1 MADSTNSQKSLPTL
15 MQELRDLVVAY
26 FKQETVAP
34 LKELGRF
41 VGYGVGGSLVV
52 GLGVSLLLL
61 GGLRLLQTE
70 TGDAF
75 AGNWSW
81 VPYLSVLA
89 AAGVVIALALA
100 ARARSTKG
108 ASR

>member
-1 MADSTNSQKSLPTL
+1 MADSAGSPKSLPTL
-15 MQELRDLVVAY
+15 IQELRELVVAY
-26 FKQETVAP
+26 AKQETVEP
-34 LKELGRF
+34 LHDLGRF
-41 VGYGVGGSLVV
+41 LAFGVAGSLAI

-75 AGNWSW
+75 EGNWSW

-89 AAGVVIALALA
+89 ASGVVIALALA

-108 ASR
+108 ARR

>member
-1 MADSTNSQKSLPTL
+1 MADSAESSKSLATL
-15 MQELRDLVVAY
+15 IQELRELIVAY
-26 FKQETVAP
+26 VKQETVEP
-34 LKELGRF
+34 IRNLGRF
-41 VGYGVGGSLVV
+41 LAFGVAGSAAIGV
-52 GLGVSLLLL
+52 GVSLLLL

-75 AGNWSW
+75 EGNWSW
-81 VPYLSVLA
+81 VPYLTVLA

-108 ASR
+108 AR

>member
-1 MADSTNSQKSLPTL
+1 MADAAGSPKSLATL
-15 MQELRDLVVAY
+15 LQELRDLIVAY
-26 FKQETVAP
+26 AKQETVEP
-34 LKELGRF
+34 LRDLGRF
-41 VGYGVGGSLVV
+41 LAYGVGGSIVI

-75 AGNWSW
+75 EGNWSW

-89 AAGVVIALALA
+89 ASGVVIALALA
-100 ARARSTKG
+100 GRARSTKG
-108 ASR
+108 ARR

>member
-1 MADSTNSQKSLPTL
+1 MHRSPVAKP
-15 MQELRDLVVAY
+15 DL
-26 FKQETVAP
+26 
-34 LKELGRF
+34 
-41 VGYGVGGSLVV
+41 GGLICAFRLAI

-75 AGNWSW
+75 EGNWSW

-89 AAGVVIALALA
+89 ASGVVIALALA

-108 ASR
+108 ARR

>member
-1 MADSTNSQKSLPTL
+1 MADSAGSPQSLPAL
-15 MQELRDLVVAY
+15 LQELRELVVAY
-26 FKQETVAP
+26 AKQETVEP
-34 LKELGRF
+34 LRNLGRF
-41 VGYGVGGSLVV
+41 LAFGVAGSLTI

-75 AGNWSW
+75 DGNWSW
-81 VPYLSVLA
+81 VPYLTVLA

-108 ASR
+108 AR

>member
-1 MADSTNSQKSLPTL
+1 VADSAESSKSLATL
-15 MQELRDLVVAY
+15 IQELRELIVAY
-26 FKQETVAP
+26 VKQETVEP
-34 LKELGRF
+34 IRNLGRF
-41 VGYGVGGSLVV
+41 LAFGVAGSAAIGV
-52 GLGVSLLLL
+52 GVSLLLL

-75 AGNWSW
+75 EGNWSW
-81 VPYLSVLA
+81 VPYLTVLA

-108 ASR
+108 AR

>member
-1 MADSTNSQKSLPTL
+1 MADSAGTPKSLPTL
-15 MQELRDLVVAY
+15 IEELRELIVAYAKQETLEPLRDL
-26 FKQETVAP
+26 
-34 LKELGRF
+34 GRF
-41 VGYGVGGSLVV
+41 LGYGIGGAVAI

-89 AAGVVIALALA
+89 ASGVVIALALA

-108 ASR
+108 ARR

>member
-1 MADSTNSQKSLPTL
+1 VADSTNSPKSLPAL
-15 MQELRDLVVAY
+15 LQELRELIVAY
-26 FKQETVAP
+26 FKQETVEP
-34 LKELGRF
+34 LKDLGRF
-41 VGYGVGGSLVV
+41 LAYGVAGSAVI

-75 AGNWSW
+75 EGNWSW
-81 VPYLSVLA
+81 VPYLTVLA

-100 ARARSTKG
+100 GRARSTKG
-108 ASR
+108 ARH

>member
-1 MADSTNSQKSLPTL
+1 VADSGASPKSLATL
-15 MQELRDLVVAY
+15 VQELRELVVAY
-26 FKQETVAP
+26 AKQETVGP
-34 LKELGRF
+34 LRDLGRF
-41 VGYGVGGSLVV
+41 LAYGVAGSLVV

-89 AAGVVIALALA
+89 AAGVVIALALVG
-100 ARARSTKG
+100 RARSTKG
-108 ASR
+108 ARR